1 MQPVG
6 SILPVCWDRKA
17 WWRRRDLLQWMKVLK
32 RALLGL
38 TFLIFFFSLVL
49 DAYQSPFLLIRSD
62 HFVGICC
69 DWDWGVTK
77 YGRDRMWNSP
87 GWNTKLNIKEKLHIL
102 SRCAHYRIIRDQKL
116 HAAGV
121 HLFDFDASTPNFLSH
136 GYALQLPVLPSHP
149 DQASLSLYGFFN
161 HFMVSLKRTHFNF
174 SFSFQIW
181 EDSKWKYDF
190 C

>member
-1 MQPVG
+1 M
-6 SILPVCWDRKA
+6 
-17 WWRRRDLLQWMKVLK
+17 
-32 RALLGL
+32 
-38 TFLIFFFSLVL
+38 L

-62 HFVGICC
+62 HFVGFCC

-87 GWNTKLNIKEKLHIL
+87 RWNTKLNIKEKLHIL
-102 SRCAHYRIIRDQKL
+102 SRCARYRIIRDQKL

-136 GYALQLPVLPSHP
+136 GYALQLPLLPSHP
-149 DQASLSLYGFFN
+149 DQASLPLYGFFN
-161 HFMVSLKRTHFNF
+161 HFMVSLKRTRFNF